1 MRIDT
6 RLAERL
12 KEVKPSSTLAIT
24 SKAKK
29 LKSEGFDIVN
39 LAAGEP
45 DFDTPDFVKEAGI
58 EAIKSGFTKY
68 TPTTGIP
75 ELKNLISEKLKKDN
89 RLEYGPDQIV
99 VSCGAKHSIFNALF
113 VLVNPK
119 DEVLIPQPYWVS
131 YPEMVHL
138 CQGLPRFIKTLPENN
153 FKVTPRQLK
162 EQLSSNTKVFILNSP
177 SNPTGCVYT
186 EDELREIAGICV
198 ENKIFVIS
206 DEIYEKLIYDGLKHT
221 SIAGFNKDI
230 YDLTVTINGLSK
242 SYSMTGWRIGYL
254 AAAPNISE
262 AVSRLQDHSTSNP
275 NSIAQKAAVAA
286 LSYSGDFFS
295 KVVKEF
301 QNRRDYC
308 LERLTKM
315 AKIKAVPP
323 KGAFYIFCDITKT
336 GLKSSVFANRL
347 LEEKYVSFIPGDGF
361 GMDNYIRISFATSM
375 EQLKKGMDRLSD
387 FLEGAGK

>member
-89 RLEYGPDQIV
+89 RLEYEPNQIV

-347 LEEKYVSFIPGDGF
+347 LEEKYVSLIPGDGF